1 MYFKVISS
9 FVIAFWLITTGL
21 LIQMIYF
28 PEESKFSEVPPT
40 QVLDLFVTSGLE
52 QMDIFSGKDLVG
64 KLSVVPSLKPD
75 LRSADESVRSRDLPK
90 VVSLKMAGDIDV
102 EIGHLDGKVRLRSEL
117 WMERDGEVISYSIEL
132 SMKELGITC
141 ELSQNGGDDT
151 IHYLVKNGD
160 AVLLDSSSANSTI
173 DQQLQ
178 AQLLMR
184 AWGIDLAKIQEQAKA
199 EASQKEGARLLARR
213 GIITVSGA
221 RLNGYILDVKVL
233 GDAGL
238 KFFFSETGELLTM
251 ESFLDYR
258 LVSYELR
265 LDPDAEGLRDDG
277 TGEVVVPVPEGAVIP
292 VPDSSKE
299 KP

>member
-1 MYFKVISS
+1 MCFKVISS

-28 PEESKFSEVPPT
+28 PEESKLSEVPPT

-64 KLSVVPSLKPD
+64 KLSVFPSLKPD
-75 LRSADESVRSRDLPK
+75 LRLEDEAIRNRDLPK
-90 VVSLKMAGDIDV
+90 VVLLKMAGDIDV
-102 EIGHLDGKVRLRSEL
+102 EIGHLEGKVKLKSEL

-132 SMKELGITC
+132 GMKELGITC

-173 DQQLQ
+173 DQQIQ

-199 EASQKEGARLLARR
+199 EASQEEGARLLARR
-213 GIITVSGA
+213 GMISVPGA
-221 RLNGYILDVKVL
+221 RLNGYILDVQVL

-238 KFFFSETGELLTM
+238 KFFFSETGQLLTM

-258 LVSYELR
+258 LVSYALR
-265 LDPDAEGLRDDG
+265 LDPDAESLRDDG

-292 VPDSSKE
+292 VPDSSME